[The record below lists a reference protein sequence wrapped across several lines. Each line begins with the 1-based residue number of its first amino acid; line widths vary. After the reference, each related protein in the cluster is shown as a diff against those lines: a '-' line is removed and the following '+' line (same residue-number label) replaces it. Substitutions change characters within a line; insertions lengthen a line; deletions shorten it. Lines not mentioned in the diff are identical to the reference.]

1 MGTFHDQGVEVGAKT
16 NHEQAATQL
25 EPERNIAPN
34 DEDFVSLVLPCLDEG
49 ASVGLCVR
57 EATETMAMAGISGE
71 VLVVDNGSTDA
82 SEQIARSAGARV
94 IREKRPGYGNALL
107 AGINAARGS
116 IVVMADA
123 DWSYDFRR
131 LPDLIEPIRD
141 GSADMVLG
149 TRMAAATRS
158 SMPLLHRYV
167 GSPLL
172 TFLVSR
178 AARGLAVTDSQSG
191 YRAFRKEAALKLGLQ
206 SGGMEFASE
215 MLIRA
220 GNAGLRISNVSTGYR
235 PRIGKSKLSAFADGW
250 RHLKLIFLLAPNLL
264 LVAPGMALFLVGLL
278 LLLLS
283 FVSPAGL
290 VVGSIKWQP
299 IFFSSIAIIL
309 GLQSTLVGMTLAH
322 RSPLVT
328 TDTRSRF
335 RFVGSAGFPARC
347 VAIGIAAFL
356 LGLALDGY
364 LFARWLSASSPAG
377 RALVLASAAQ
387 TLLIAGGS
395 LVSFGFVSW
404 CLNSWSSPASS
415 NGHA

>member
-1 MGTFHDQGVEVGAKT
+1 MGIEIALESALATDLKGVQDGAGS
-16 NHEQAATQL
+16 E
-25 EPERNIAPN
+25 
-34 DEDFVSLVLPCLDEG
+34 EDFVSVVLPCLNEA

-57 EATETMAMAGISGE
+57 EATETMARAGISGE
-71 VLVVDNGSTDA
+71 ILVVDNGSTDA
-82 SEQIARSAGARV
+82 SEEIARAAGARV

-107 AGINAARGS
+107 AGITAARGP

-123 DWSYDFRR
+123 DWSYDFRK
-131 LPDLIEPIRD
+131 LPDLIEPIRT
-141 GSADMVLG
+141 GSADLVLG
-149 TRMAAATRS
+149 TRMGAATRN

-167 GSPLL
+167 GSPFL

-178 AARGLAVTDSQSG
+178 AARGLPITDSQSG
-191 YRAFRKEAALKLGLQ
+191 YRAFRREAALKLGLQ

-215 MLIRA
+215 MFIRA
-220 GNAGLRISNVSTGYR
+220 GHAGLRLSNVSTGYR
-235 PRIGKSKLSAFADGW
+235 PRIGRSKLSAFGDGW

-264 LVAPGMALFLVGLL
+264 LVAPGIALFLIGLL
-278 LLLLS
+278 LLLMS

-290 VVGSIKWQP
+290 AVGSIRWQP

-309 GLQSTLVGMTLAH
+309 GMQSTLVGMMLAH

-328 TDTRSRF
+328 AGARSRF
-335 RFVGSAGFPARC
+335 RFVGRAGFPAKC

-364 LFARWLSASSPAG
+364 LFARWLSASPSAS

-404 CLNSWSSPASS
+404 CLNGWTNAASS
-415 NGHA
+415 NGDA